1 MVSYVQLYYID
12 EMIYITSL
20 CFAKLAIL
28 FFYLTLF
35 PLKWF
40 RFAVYTFITLTAM
53 YNLTFVFAL
62 AFQCVPASGAW
73 TSWDGTFTGH
83 CINVN
88 HLWWVA
94 AGLNIGFDVGIMGL
108 PFWPLR
114 SLQMNLKKKLQV
126 GMMFG
131 VGFL

>member
-1 MVSYVQLYYID
+1 
-12 EMIYITSL
+12 
-20 CFAKLAIL
+20 
-28 FFYLTLF
+28 
-35 PLKWF
+35 
-40 RFAVYTFITLTAM
+40 
-53 YNLTFVFAL
+53 
-62 AFQCVPASGAW
+62 
-73 TSWDGTFTGH
+73 
-83 CINVN
+83 VN